1 MKVIKGVIGVIIG
14 ILIIIGV
21 IFVFLHLKS
30 GSGREIGSENTS
42 KLSKETSK
50 DKDEIV
56 IKVTETKIYID
67 DKECE
72 DVSELRDEISKF
84 EAKNSNIKF
93 SFYHKYAIKE
103 TADEVTQALHRLQDS
118 LGIKVDYND

>member
-1 MKVIKGVIGVIIG
+1 MKVIKRCNWSYNWNIDYYRC
-14 ILIIIGV
+14 V

-84 EAKNSNIKF
+84 
-93 SFYHKYAIKE
+93 
-103 TADEVTQALHRLQDS
+103 
-118 LGIKVDYND
+118 